1 MFVSG
6 CRGLAGQAPI
16 RYLTRIRLSQ
26 AAGFL
31 VTRDETLLAITRRA
45 GYETE
50 ASFSKAFKREFGVAP
65 GAYRRR
71 SVEHPIVVERRG

>member
-1 MFVSG
+1 VPIVKPKG
-6 CRGLAGQAPI
+6 VRRGDWVEPFHRRHGSRFGIA
-16 RYLTRIRLSQ
+16 
-26 AAGFL
+26 

-71 SVEHPIVVERRG
+71 SVEHPIVVERSG